1 MSFLRLSYRKAIWDA
16 TKQAKEIVMKAIGTT
31 GPRPATDPAALVAFD
46 APEPVLRP
54 RDLLV
59 EIRAV
64 SLNPVDTK
72 VRSSRQPEAGQTS
85 ILGYDAAGVVIGVGD
100 EAGLFKVGDEVFY
113 AGQID
118 RPGSNAERQ
127 AVDERI
133 VGPKPKSLSF
143 PEAAALP
150 LTVITAWELLF
161 DRMKAGR
168 DEDETLLIVGG
179 AGGVGSALIQ
189 IARAVTNLRVVA
201 TASRPETRQWC
212 LDLGAH
218 AVIDHSGPID
228 EALAAAG
235 ERAPRYIAALTH
247 TQAHFEALTRA
258 IAAQGVV
265 GAIDDFKGLP
275 VELLKQ
281 KAAGFVWEFMFT
293 RPVHQTPDMIKQH
306 DLLTEVSALVDAG
319 KIRTTLTQNLGPLS
333 VETLL
338 EGHRQL
344 ESGAT
349 IGKIALDG
357 F

>member
-1 MSFLRLSYRKAIWDA
+1 
-16 TKQAKEIVMKAIGTT
+16 MKAIGTT
-31 GPRPATDPAALVAFD
+31 GPRPATDPVALVAFD
-46 APEPVLRP
+46 APEPILRP

-59 EIRAV
+59 QVNAV

-72 VRSSRQPEAGQTS
+72 VRGSRQPEEGQTS

-100 EAGLFKVGDEVFY
+100 EASLFKVGDEVFY

-118 RPGSNAERQ
+118 RAGSNAERQ

-133 VGPKPKSLSF
+133 VGPKPKSLTF
-143 PEAAALP
+143 AEAAALP

-161 DRMKAGR
+161 DRLKAGK
-168 DEDETLLIVGG
+168 DEDESLLIVGG

-189 IARAVTNLRVVA
+189 IARAVTKLRVVA

-218 AVIDHSGPID
+218 AVIDHSRPID
-228 EALAAAG
+228 EALSAAS
-235 ERAPRYIAALTH
+235 ERAPKYIASLTH
-247 TQAHFEALTRA
+247 TQAHFEALARA
-258 IAAQGVV
+258 VAAQGVI

-293 RPVHQTPDMIKQH
+293 RPVQQTPDMIEQH
-306 DLLTEVSALVDAG
+306 RLLTEVSRLVDAG
-319 KIRTTLTQNLGPLS
+319 AVRTTLTENLGALS
-333 VETLL
+333 VENLL
-338 EGHRQL
+338 KGHRQL

>member
-1 MSFLRLSYRKAIWDA
+1 
-16 TKQAKEIVMKAIGTT
+16 MKAIGAP
-31 GPRPATDPAALVAFD
+31 GPRPATDPAALVAFE
-46 APEPVLRP
+46 APEPTLRP

-59 EIRAV
+59 QIKAV

-72 VRSSRQPEAGQTS
+72 VRNSRQPENGDPS
-85 ILGYDAAGVVIGVGD
+85 ILGYDAAGVVIGVGE
-100 EAGLFKVGDEVFY
+100 EASLFKVGDEVFY

-133 VGPKPKSLSF
+133 VGPKPTTLSF

-150 LTVITAWELLF
+150 LTMITAWELLF

-189 IARAVTNLRVVA
+189 IARTMTKLRVVA
-201 TASRPETRQWC
+201 TASRPDTRQWC

-218 AVIDHSGPID
+218 AVVDHSGPLD
-228 EALAAAG
+228 EALTAAG
-235 ERAPRYIAALTH
+235 ERAPKYIASLTH

-258 IAAQGVV
+258 VAVQGVI

-281 KAAGFVWEFMFT
+281 KTAGFVWEFMFA
-293 RPVHQTPDMIKQH
+293 RPVHGTPDMVEQH
-306 DLLTEVSALVDAG
+306 TALAEVSRLVDAG
-319 KIRTTLTQNLGPLS
+319 SIRTTLTRNLGPLS

-349 IGKIALDG
+349 IGKVALDG

>member
-1 MSFLRLSYRKAIWDA
+1 
-16 TKQAKEIVMKAIGTT
+16 MKAIGTT

-46 APEPVLRP
+46 APEPTLRP

-59 EIRAV
+59 QVKAV

-72 VRSSRQPEAGQTS
+72 VRGSRQPEEGQAS

-100 EAGLFKVGDEVFY
+100 EASLFKIGDEVFY

-133 VGPKPKSLSF
+133 VGPKPKSLTF
-143 PEAAALP
+143 AEAAALP
-150 LTVITAWELLF
+150 LTFITAWELLF
-161 DRMKAGR
+161 DRLKAGK
-168 DEDETLLIVGG
+168 DEDESLLIVGG

-189 IARAVTNLRVVA
+189 IARAVTRLRVVA

-218 AVIDHSGPID
+218 AAIDHSGPID
-228 EALAAAG
+228 EALTAAG
-235 ERAPRYIAALTH
+235 ERAPKYVASLTH
-247 TQAHFEALTRA
+247 TQAHFEALARA
-258 IAAQGVV
+258 VAVQGVI

-293 RPVHQTPDMIKQH
+293 RPVQQTPDMIEQH
-306 DLLTEVSALVDAG
+306 RLLTEVSRLVDAG
-319 KIRTTLTQNLGPLS
+319 AIRTTLTKNLGALS
-333 VETLL
+333 VENLL

>member
-1 MSFLRLSYRKAIWDA
+1 
-16 TKQAKEIVMKAIGTT
+16 MKAIGTT

-46 APEPVLRP
+46 APEPTLRP

-59 EIRAV
+59 QVKAV

-72 VRSSRQPEAGQTS
+72 VRTSRQPEEGQTS

-100 EAGLFKVGDEVFY
+100 EASLFKVGDEVFY

-118 RPGSNAERQ
+118 RPGSNTERQ

-133 VGPKPKSLSF
+133 VGPKPASLTF
-143 PEAAALP
+143 AEAAALP

-161 DRMKAGR
+161 DRLKAGK
-168 DEDETLLIVGG
+168 DEDESLLIVGG

-189 IARAVTNLRVVA
+189 IARAVTKLRVVA
-201 TASRPETRQWC
+201 TASRPETCQWC

-235 ERAPRYIAALTH
+235 ERAPKYIASLTH
-247 TQAHFEALTRA
+247 TQGHFEALARA
-258 IAAQGVV
+258 VAVQGVI

-293 RPVHQTPDMIKQH
+293 RPVQQTPDMIEQH
-306 DLLTEVSALVDAG
+306 RLLTEVSRLVDAG
-319 KIRTTLTQNLGPLS
+319 AVRTTLTENLGALS
-333 VETLL
+333 VENLL
-338 EGHRQL
+338 EGHRRL

>member
-1 MSFLRLSYRKAIWDA
+1 
-16 TKQAKEIVMKAIGTT
+16 MKAIGTT

-46 APEPVLRP
+46 APEPTLRP

-59 EIRAV
+59 QVKAV

-72 VRSSRQPEAGQTS
+72 VRNSRQPEAGQTS

-100 EAGLFKVGDEVFY
+100 EASLFKVGDAVFY

-133 VGPKPKSLSF
+133 VGPKPTSLTF
-143 PEAAALP
+143 PEAAVLP

-161 DRMKAGR
+161 DRMKAGA

-189 IARAVTNLRVVA
+189 IARATTRLRVVA
-201 TASRPETRQWC
+201 TASRPDTRQWC

-228 EALAAAG
+228 EALTAAG

-247 TQAHFEALTRA
+247 TQSHFEALTRA
-258 IAAQGVV
+258 VAAQGVI

-275 VELLKQ
+275 VELLKP

-293 RPVHQTPDMIKQH
+293 RPVQQTPDMVRQH
-306 DLLTEVSALVDAG
+306 DILADVSRLVDAG
-319 KIRTTLTQNLGPLS
+319 AIRTTLTENLGPLS
-333 VETLL
+333 VQTLL
-338 EGHRQL
+338 DGHRRL

-357 F
+357 L

>member
-1 MSFLRLSYRKAIWDA
+1 
-16 TKQAKEIVMKAIGTT
+16 MKAIGTT
-31 GPRPATDPAALVAFD
+31 GPRPATDPAALVAFETD
-46 APEPVLRP
+46 EPTLRP

-59 EIRAV
+59 EVKAV

-72 VRSSRQPEAGQTS
+72 VRASRQPEDDQPS
-85 ILGYDAAGVVIGVGD
+85 ILGYDAAGVVVGVGP
-100 EAGLFKVGDEVFY
+100 EASLFKLGDEVFY

-127 AVDERI
+127 SVDERI
-133 VGPKPKSLSF
+133 VGAKPRSLSF
-143 PEAAALP
+143 AEAAALP

-168 DEDETLLIVGG
+168 DENETLLIVGG

-189 IARAVTNLRVVA
+189 IARATTGLRVVA

-218 AVIDHSGPID
+218 AVIDHSGPLD
-228 EALAAAG
+228 EALTAAG
-235 ERAPRYIAALTH
+235 ERAPKYIAALTQ
-247 TQAHFEALTRA
+247 TPRHFKALARA
-258 IAAQGVV
+258 VAVQGVI
-265 GAIDDFKGLP
+265 GCIDDFKGLP
-275 VELLKQ
+275 IELLKSRS
-281 KAAGFVWEFMFT
+281 AGFVWEFMFA
-293 RPVHQTPDMIKQH
+293 RPVHQTPDMIAQH
-306 DLLTEVSALVDAG
+306 ELLTEVSRLVDAG
-319 KIRTTLTQNLGPLS
+319 AIQTTLTRNLGPLS

-344 ESGAT
+344 ESGST
-349 IGKIALDG
+349 IGKVALDG

>member
-1 MSFLRLSYRKAIWDA
+1 
-16 TKQAKEIVMKAIGTT
+16 MKAIGTT
-31 GPRPATDPAALVAFD
+31 GPRPATDPVALVAFD
-46 APEPVLRP
+46 APEPILRP

-59 EIRAV
+59 QVKAV

-72 VRSSRQPEAGQTS
+72 VRASRQPEEGQTS

-100 EAGLFKVGDEVFY
+100 EASLFKVGDEVFY

-118 RPGSNAERQ
+118 RAGSNAERQ

-133 VGPKPKSLSF
+133 VGPKPKSLTF
-143 PEAAALP
+143 AEAAALP

-161 DRMKAGR
+161 DRLKAGK
-168 DEDETLLIVGG
+168 DEDESLLIVGG

-189 IARAVTNLRVVA
+189 IARAVTKLRVVA

-218 AVIDHSGPID
+218 AVIDHSRPID
-228 EALAAAG
+228 EALSAAS
-235 ERAPRYIAALTH
+235 ERAPKYIASLTH
-247 TQAHFEALTRA
+247 TQAHFEALARA
-258 IAAQGVV
+258 VAAQGVI

-293 RPVHQTPDMIKQH
+293 RPVQQTPDMIEQH
-306 DLLTEVSALVDAG
+306 RLLTEVSRLVDAG
-319 KIRTTLTQNLGPLS
+319 AVRTTLTENLGALS
-333 VETLL
+333 VENLL
-338 EGHRQL
+338 KGHRQL

>member
-1 MSFLRLSYRKAIWDA
+1 
-16 TKQAKEIVMKAIGTT
+16 MKAIGTT

-46 APEPVLRP
+46 APEPTLRP
-54 RDLLV
+54 RDLLIQV
-59 EIRAV
+59 KAV
-64 SLNPVDTK
+64 SLNPVDAK
-72 VRSSRQPEAGQTS
+72 VRNSRQPEAGQTS

-100 EAGLFKVGDEVFY
+100 EASLFKVGDEVFY

-133 VGPKPKSLSF
+133 DLVERPKPTSLPF

-150 LTVITAWELLF
+150 LTAITAWELLF

-189 IARAVTNLRVVA
+189 IARAVTKLRVVA
-201 TASRPETRQWC
+201 TASRPDTRKWC

-247 TQAHFEALTRA
+247 TQSHFEALTRA
-258 IAAQGVV
+258 VAAQGLI

-275 VELLKQ
+275 VELLKP

-293 RPVHQTPDMIKQH
+293 RPVQQTPDMIEQH
-306 DLLTEVSALVDAG
+306 EILAEVSRLVDAG
-319 KIRTTLTQNLGPLS
+319 AIRTTLTQNLGPLS

-344 ESGAT
+344 ESGTT

>member
-1 MSFLRLSYRKAIWDA
+1 
-16 TKQAKEIVMKAIGTT
+16 MKAIGTT

-46 APEPVLRP
+46 APEPILRP

-59 EIRAV
+59 QVKAV

-72 VRSSRQPEAGQTS
+72 VRASRQPEEGQTS
-85 ILGYDAAGVVIGVGD
+85 ILGYDAAGVVIGVGED
-100 EAGLFKVGDEVFY
+100 ASLFKVGDEVFY

-118 RPGSNAERQ
+118 RPGSNAESQ

-133 VGPKPKSLSF
+133 VGPKPASLTF
-143 PEAAALP
+143 AEAAALP

-161 DRMKAGR
+161 DRLKAGK
-168 DEDETLLIVGG
+168 DEDESLLIVGG

-189 IARAVTNLRVVA
+189 IARAVTSLRVVA

-235 ERAPRYIAALTH
+235 ERAPKYIASLTH
-247 TQAHFEALTRA
+247 TQGHFEALARA
-258 IAAQGVV
+258 VAVQGVI

-293 RPVHQTPDMIKQH
+293 RPVQQTPDMIEQH
-306 DLLTEVSALVDAG
+306 RLLTEVSRLVDAG
-319 KIRTTLTQNLGPLS
+319 AVRTTLTENLGALS
-333 VETLL
+333 VENLL
-338 EGHRQL
+338 EGHRRL

>member
-1 MSFLRLSYRKAIWDA
+1 
-16 TKQAKEIVMKAIGTT
+16 MKAIGTT
-31 GPRPATDPAALVAFD
+31 GPRPATDPAALIAFE
-46 APEPVLRP
+46 APEPDLRP

-59 EIRAV
+59 EIKAV

-72 VRSSRQPEAGQTS
+72 VRASRQPEDGRPS
-85 ILGYDAAGVVIGVGD
+85 ILGYDAAGVVVGVGP
-100 EAGLFKVGDEVFY
+100 EASLFKVGDEVFY

-133 VGPKPKSLSF
+133 VGAKPRSLSF
-143 PEAAALP
+143 AEAAVLP

-161 DRMKAGR
+161 DRMKARR
-168 DEDETLLIVGG
+168 DEDETLLVIGG

-189 IARAVTNLRVVA
+189 IARATTDLRVVA

-218 AVIDHSGPID
+218 AVIDHAAPID

-235 ERAPRYIAALTH
+235 ERAPKYIASLTH
-247 TQAHFEALTRA
+247 TQAHFEALARA
-258 IAAQGVV
+258 VAVQGVI

-275 VELLKQ
+275 VELLKSRS
-281 KAAGFVWEFMFT
+281 AGFVWEFMFA
-293 RPVHQTPDMIKQH
+293 RPVHQTPDMIAQH
-306 DLLTEVSALVDAG
+306 ELLTEVSRLVDAG
-319 KIRTTLTQNLGPLS
+319 AIRTTLTRNLGPLS

-344 ESGAT
+344 ESGST
-349 IGKIALDG
+349 IGKVALDG

>member
-1 MSFLRLSYRKAIWDA
+1 
-16 TKQAKEIVMKAIGTT
+16 MKAIGTT

-46 APEPVLRP
+46 APEPTLRP

-59 EIRAV
+59 QVKAV

-72 VRSSRQPEAGQTS
+72 VRGSRQPEEGQTS

-100 EAGLFKVGDEVFY
+100 EASLFKVGDEVFY

-133 VGPKPKSLSF
+133 VGSKPRSLTF
-143 PEAAALP
+143 AEAAALP

-161 DRMKAGR
+161 DRLRAGKE
-168 DEDETLLIVGG
+168 EDETLLVVGG

-189 IARAVTNLRVVA
+189 IARAVTSLRVVA
-201 TASRPETRQWC
+201 TASRPDTRQWC

-228 EALAAAG
+228 EALTAAG
-235 ERAPRYIAALTH
+235 ERAPKYIASLTH
-247 TQAHFEALTRA
+247 TQAHFEALARA
-258 IAAQGVV
+258 VAAQGVI

-281 KAAGFVWEFMFT
+281 KAAGFVWEFMFA
-293 RPVHQTPDMIKQH
+293 RPLQQTPDMIEQH
-306 DLLTEVSALVDAG
+306 RLLTEVSRLVDAG
-319 KIRTTLTQNLGPLS
+319 AIRTTLTKNLGALS
-333 VETLL
+333 VENLL
-338 EGHRQL
+338 EGHRRL